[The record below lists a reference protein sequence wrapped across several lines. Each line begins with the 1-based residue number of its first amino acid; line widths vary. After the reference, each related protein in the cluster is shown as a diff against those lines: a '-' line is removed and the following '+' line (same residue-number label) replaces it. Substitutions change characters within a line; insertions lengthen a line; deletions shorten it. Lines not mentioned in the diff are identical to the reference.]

1 MELINKLPR
10 THFGAKELLVRI
22 ISAIQ
27 TALFPPRCLAC
38 GSFFQLNHHTGIKQ
52 TYKNLQH
59 PIQSLL
65 MQTTVDGQQ
74 HPIDDNFFETCFKI
88 LFNPILCP
96 VCLGGFEPLESPFCT
111 QCGFM
116 FAGRQDDDHFC
127 GDCLTGAKRFS
138 MARAAGVYNRT
149 LMALIHR
156 YKYRAKI
163 QLALPLGALL
173 LTTFMRYWHWVQI
186 DTVIP
191 VPLHI
196 SRLRKRGFNQ
206 AFLLVRDWNRIPREL
221 KVGLPGILIERD
233 LLIRNRRTESQTG
246 LARKLRMANIKNAFR
261 VTDPAK
267 IEDKR
272 VLVVDDVYTTGA
284 TVDACAAELLNNGA
298 RTVDVLTLARAM

>member
-1 MELINKLPR
+1 LGVKKLLIR
-10 THFGAKELLVRI
+10 V

-27 TALFPPRCLAC
+27 TAFFPPRCLVC
-38 GSFFQLNHHTGIKQ
+38 GSFFQPNHHAGIQQ

-59 PIQSLL
+59 PLQGLQF
-65 MQTTVDGQQ
+65 QTADGGQTQ
-74 HPIDDNFFETCFKI
+74 PIDDDFFETCFKI
-88 LFNPILCP
+88 LFNPILCSL
-96 VCLGGFEPLESPFCT
+96 CLDGFEPLESPFCIK
-111 QCGFM
+111 CGFM

-127 GDCLTGAKRFS
+127 GDCLTGTKRFS
-138 MARAAGVYNRT
+138 RARAAGVYNRT
-149 LMALIHR
+149 LMAVIHR

-173 LTTFMRYWHWVQI
+173 LTTLMRYWDWIRI

-206 AFLLVRDWNRIPREL
+206 AFLLVRDWNRIVKEL
-221 KVGLPGILIERD
+221 KVGLPDILIERD
-233 LLIRNRRTESQTG
+233 LLIRNRRTDSQTG
-246 LARKLRMANIKNAFR
+246 LARNLRMANIKNAFR
-261 VTDPAK
+261 VRDPSK
-267 IEDKR
+267 VEDKR

-284 TVDACAAELLNNGA
+284 TADACAAELLRNGA